1 MVNEME
7 MDELLKVSRAALGL
21 GRTFDKEA
29 LTGLKTTSYTWFTF
43 LHAASTQFD
52 TLDSVLFLFEKGRQK
67 DCFVLLRSVFESS
80 FFLMLMMHGKRFRE
94 RRRYQVVPNEG
105 QNPRD
110 ARDATLEK
118 WKESRRLD
126 DPRYSK
132 VVDIDRGKKEDIIR
146 VTLEDEGLYDVE
158 DKERKG
164 DVVSRYYFAFE
175 QYDPEAKFVSHLPH
189 VSAEESYSELSRHQ
203 LITQRELYNQYFYI
217 KTLERNLK
225 LNGFLNEEQLDRFIV
240 HYSFLSMYVHP
251 IKPGTP
257 RVNRQSY
264 MHPYTPAVIERC
276 SNELVLLYVC
286 KFQSMLLQTLIGF
299 FRSVNPQLDTG
310 KYRDQIKELDAV
322 TKDLWFI
329 YDEPTEF
336 DRKRSEKDKVLYYKN
351 PLKRLADIR
360 LSEGKVYP

>member
-1 MVNEME
+1 ME
-7 MDELLKVSRAALGL
+7 MDKLLEISRAALSL
-21 GRTFDKEA
+21 GRKFEKEV
-29 LTGLKTTSYTWFTF
+29 LTEAKTSSGCTF
-43 LHAASTQFD
+43 LNVAITQFD
-52 TLDSVLFLFEKGRQK
+52 ALDSVLFLLEKGRQK

-80 FFLMLMMHGKRFRE
+80 FFLKLMMYGKKFQE
-94 RRRYQVVPNEG
+94 TRRYQVVPNAG
-105 QNPRD
+105 QNPRV

-118 WKESRRLD
+118 WNESRRLGN
-126 DPRYSK
+126 PIYSK
-132 VVDIDRGKKEDIIR
+132 VVRICKGKEEDIIL
-146 VTLEDEGLYDVE
+146 VTLEDEGIYDVG

-164 DVVSRYYFAFE
+164 DIVSRYYFAFE
-175 QYDPEAKFVSHLPH
+175 EYDPEIKFVSNLPH
-189 VSAEESYSELSRHQ
+189 VSAGDPYSEISGNQ
-203 LITQRELYNQYFYI
+203 LKMQKGLYSQYFYI
-217 KTLERNLK
+217 KKLERNLE
-225 LNGFLNEEQLDRFIV
+225 LNGFLNKEQRDRFIV

-251 IKPGTP
+251 TKPGTP
-257 RVNRQSY
+257 RVNSQSY
-264 MHPYTPAVIERC
+264 MHPYTPAVIKRC

-286 KFQSMLLQTLIGF
+286 KLQSMLLQTLIGF